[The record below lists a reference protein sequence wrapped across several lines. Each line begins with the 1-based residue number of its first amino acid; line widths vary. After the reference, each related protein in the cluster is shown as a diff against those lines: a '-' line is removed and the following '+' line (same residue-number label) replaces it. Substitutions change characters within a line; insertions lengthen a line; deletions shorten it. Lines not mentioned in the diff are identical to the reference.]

1 MMNKKDK
8 NKIPQSDN
16 LFTDEELEQ
25 DLTEDQL
32 KDKGLKI
39 SDTWLYNLFI
49 KSAYRLLK
57 KPLTIFRILK
67 KAVERLKQY
76 ESVREFA
83 EDAKERLDVIIR
95 MLRAYAEKEYTEISK
110 TNAALS
116 LAAILYFLSPID
128 LLPDFLAIG
137 LIDDLAVLT
146 WVYFNFQSEIEGF
159 LEWEDENKLM
169 RIEIKG
175 LEDIET
181 ED

>member
-1 MMNKKDK
+1 MI
-8 NKIPQSDN
+8 KIQ
-16 LFTDEELEQ
+16 
-25 DLTEDQL
+25 LTYVYRA
-32 KDKGLKI
+32 KRTIANIHCIPII
-39 SDTWLYNLFI
+39 SAN
-49 KSAYRLLK
+49 S
-57 KPLTIFRILK
+57 PG
-67 KAVERLKQY
+67 V
-76 ESVREFA
+76 V
-83 EDAKERLDVIIR
+83 
-95 MLRAYAEKEYTEISK
+95 LRAYAEKEYTEISK